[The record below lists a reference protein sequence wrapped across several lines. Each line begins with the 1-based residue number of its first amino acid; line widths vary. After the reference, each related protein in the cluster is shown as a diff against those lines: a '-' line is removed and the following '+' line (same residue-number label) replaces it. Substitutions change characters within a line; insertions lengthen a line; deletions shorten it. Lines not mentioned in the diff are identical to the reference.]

1 MKKIRIMNEEETETY
16 FTNEEN
22 YKNFILELQAY
33 LKTKL
38 YKVDEDGKAYC
49 CCNVDH
55 FDDDFDVRK
64 KHFIKFCKEKRMD
77 VMSVNYIIHDKTDF
91 QCVCDCHYLEL

>member
-1 MKKIRIMNEEETETY
+1 MKKIKIMNEEEVKTY
-16 FTNEEN
+16 FINEEN

-38 YKVDEDGKAYC
+38 YKVDKDGTTYC
-49 CCNVDH
+49 CCDVDH

-64 KHFIKFCKEKRMD
+64 KYFIKFCNKKRMD
-77 VMSVNYIIHDKTDF
+77 AMAVNYIIHDKTDF
-91 QCVCDCHYLEL
+91 QCFCDCHYLEL